1 MIQKRTNSFIV
12 PILTLGVFG
21 IINTEMGVVGMIP
34 TIAETFGV
42 SVPEAGWTV
51 TIFAIIIALCG
62 PVTPMLFSRFNRK
75 AVMVLA
81 LGVFVATTAASAFV
95 ENFSALL
102 VLRAIPAFLHPVY
115 VSMAFTVAAASV
127 PKNEGPKA
135 VARIFIGVSAGM
147 VLGVP
152 AASFIASEF
161 SYSAA
166 MAFFSAVNALVLLL
180 TLIFV
185 PSLPVKNA
193 LTYGEQLRVLK
204 RPSLWIAVAAVVFTN
219 GTTFGFFSY
228 LADFL
233 KTVTGLDYA
242 MVSVVLFIYGA
253 TNILGNMLAGKLLA
267 QSPLPTIRWTP
278 AALALSL
285 GLLWLFGGNSFGMT
299 AAVAV
304 FGILTGLSSNNSQY
318 LISDASRD
326 APEFGNGLFLSC
338 ANSGTAAG
346 TAFCGLFI
354 DRFGTEAAIAGALLF
369 LAAAGAAV
377 LAATARGRCA
387 REHNAASC
395 EHQGAAA
402 S

>member
-75 AVMVLA
+75 AVMLLA

-102 VLRAIPAFLHPVY
+102 ILRAIPAFLHPVY

-204 RPSLWIAVAAVVFTN
+204 RPWCSRTAPPSASSAISLIF
-219 GTTFGFFSY
+219 
-228 LADFL
+228 
-233 KTVTGLDYA
+233 
-242 MVSVVLFIYGA
+242 
-253 TNILGNMLAGKLLA
+253 
-267 QSPLPTIRWTP
+267 
-278 AALALSL
+278 
-285 GLLWLFGGNSFGMT
+285 
-299 AAVAV
+299 
-304 FGILTGLSSNNSQY
+304 
-318 LISDASRD
+318 
-326 APEFGNGLFLSC
+326 
-338 ANSGTAAG
+338 
-346 TAFCGLFI
+346 
-354 DRFGTEAAIAGALLF
+354 
-369 LAAAGAAV
+369 
-377 LAATARGRCA
+377 
-387 REHNAASC
+387 
-395 EHQGAAA
+395 
-402 S
+402 